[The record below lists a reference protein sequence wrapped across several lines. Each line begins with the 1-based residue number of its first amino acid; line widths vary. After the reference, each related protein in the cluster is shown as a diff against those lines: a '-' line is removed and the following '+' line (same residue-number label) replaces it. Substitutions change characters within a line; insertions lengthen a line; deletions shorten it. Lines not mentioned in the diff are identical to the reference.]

1 MTADAR
7 TTWVD
12 LTFPVS
18 AAQGGQV
25 ASDYARRLAQGI
37 VRILPWWSTEQ
48 NAGVHPLKGLSSCG
62 GSLLVGGRTHLT
74 LRIPESRVDDCA
86 QLAGREIDLEGKIAL
101 GTPRLRALLAHP
113 VVYSSCVASGDDD
126 EAGFLAYAKDTLE
139 SMGIESQM
147 IVGKQSVMLTES
159 GSTVGFS
166 LMIAGLSIENSLRI
180 QQKGLGMHRSLG
192 CGIFVPHRSINAVGL

>member
-1 MTADAR
+1 MTADAE

-126 EAGFLAYAKDTLE
+126 EAGFLAYAKETLE

-147 IVGKQSVMLTES
+147 IVGKQSVMLTDS